1 MIYGQGNHPSF
12 QSSSDPFVPTRSVD
26 GFRAVCYSCAVAETL
41 VINEIFHSIQGESS
55 YAGLPCVFVRLTAC
69 NLRCTWCD
77 TTYSFN
83 EGKPLALG
91 DVIVKVLEYNCPLVE
106 ITGGEPLLQPNVY
119 PLMARLCDLGKRVL
133 LETSGSIDVSAV
145 DPRVVKIMDLKCP
158 GSGECDRNCYENIRL
173 LDKKDEVKFVI
184 ADRADYDWARRTM
197 TEHQLTRIC
206 TVLFSPVWGV
216 LPLKTLADWVMADQL
231 PVRLQTQ
238 LHKHIWG
245 ADARGV

>member
-1 MIYGQGNHPSF
+1 
-12 QSSSDPFVPTRSVD
+12 
-26 GFRAVCYSCAVAETL
+26 VADTL
-41 VINEIFHSIQGESS
+41 VINEIFYSVQGESS

-69 NLRCTWCD
+69 NLRCSWCD

-83 EGKPLALG
+83 EGKPMTIG
-91 DVIVKVLEYNCPLVE
+91 DVVVRVLEYNCPLVE
-106 ITGGEPLLQPNVY
+106 ITGGEPLLQPNVF

-133 LETSGSIDVSAV
+133 LETSGSIDVSQV

-158 GSGECDRNCYENIRL
+158 GSGECDKNVYENVRF

-184 ADRADYDWARRTM
+184 ADQADYDWAKRTM
-197 TEHQLTRIC
+197 VEHQLASVC
-206 TVLFSPVWGV
+206 TVLFSPVWEK
-216 LPLKTLADWVMADQL
+216 LPLKALAEWIMADKL

-238 LHKHIWG
+238 WHKYIWG